1 MRVNVGEFTPYGSL
15 IIVAYV
21 EPEYTYPGKGDQLI
35 ARLFPYVKAAIML
48 VTTEN
53 GIPRAYAPFQ
63 TQLLLSLL
71 QLENLSLREIDLS
84 VPADVDEEP
93 PF

>member
-1 MRVNVGEFTPYGSL
+1 MKVTVGEFTPYGSV

-21 EPEYTYPGKGDQLI
+21 EAEYTYPGKGDQLI
-35 ARLFPYVKAAIML
+35 ARLFPYVKAATML
-48 VTTEN
+48 VATEN

-63 TQLLLSLL
+63 THLLLSLL
-71 QLENLSLREIDLS
+71 QLENLPLREIDLT
-84 VPADVDEEP
+84 VPAEIDEDP